1 MFYLEQ
7 LYVFSELCAY
17 FYFQEEYEYYLSSK
31 EHSAQLSPHISGESE
46 YSLIVTEGDLTT
58 IIQSGCGLESYVCR
72 EEIVDSYMTVRGPS
86 GTVLSILGRES
97 ESDSSSDM
105 DKDLLTDTESIGSIA
120 SVGSTE

>member
-1 MFYLEQ
+1 M
-7 LYVFSELCAY
+7 
-17 FYFQEEYEYYLSSK
+17 
-31 EHSAQLSPHISGESE
+31 SPHISGESE

-86 GTVLSILGRES
+86 GTVLSVLGRES
-97 ESDSSSDM
+97 ECDNSSDIEE
-105 DKDLLTDTESIGSIA
+105 DFLTDTESIGSIA